1 MSITQWI
8 NPAEA
13 GTPVLRVVGLPTRN
27 GPTWVWVEQDL
38 DLASAAAVH
47 AELTALLTDVTAP
60 GSVLVYLGA
69 ECFVDVRGM
78 RLLVDAARQARR
90 RGGDLAVVA
99 PPPCLR
105 RMVTRVGVGD
115 ELVLIADTRE
125 AARWARTRRRV

>member
-8 NPAEA
+8 NPVEVE
-13 GTPVLRVVGLPTRN
+13 TPVLHVVGRPTAN
-27 GPTWVWVEQDL
+27 GPTWVWVQQDL
-38 DLASAAAVH
+38 DLATVPTAH
-47 AELTALLTDVTAP
+47 TELSALLADVTAP

-99 PPPCLR
+99 PPRCLR
-105 RMVTRVGVGD
+105 SMVIRLGVGD
-115 ELVLIADTRE
+115 ELFLASDTRE
-125 AARWARTRRRV
+125 AARWARMRRRV